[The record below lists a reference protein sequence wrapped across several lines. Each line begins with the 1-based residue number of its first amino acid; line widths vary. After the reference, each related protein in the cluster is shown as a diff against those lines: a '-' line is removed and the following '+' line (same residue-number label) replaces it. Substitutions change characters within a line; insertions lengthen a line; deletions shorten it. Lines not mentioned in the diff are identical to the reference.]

1 MIFFNSFCGKFFLCG
16 LTCSKLFGETKIFSV
31 IFLPSL
37 SGSKNNFANKRGGEG
52 GEKERRGKN
61 DPRSLRKHMSS
72 KLRGDSGKLRAI
84 STLAS

>member
-1 MIFFNSFCGKFFLCG
+1 MSYNLPLLVFMK
-16 LTCSKLFGETKIFSV
+16 KIFYAAYRNVTAPNSSE
-31 IFLPSL
+31 ILKYFPRSSYQASADQRITLRI
-37 SGSKNNFANKRGGEG
+37 KGGEG
-52 GEKERRGKN
+52 GAKN